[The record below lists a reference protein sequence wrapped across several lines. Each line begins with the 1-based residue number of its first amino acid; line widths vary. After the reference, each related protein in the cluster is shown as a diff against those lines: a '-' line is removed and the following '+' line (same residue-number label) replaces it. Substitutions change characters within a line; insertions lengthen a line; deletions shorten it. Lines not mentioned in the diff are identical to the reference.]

1 VGFCNQFEDDA
12 SNMTVDEELDFP
24 LERLQAGDEE
34 AFSRLVEAYAPRLY
48 RLLTKMLRHP
58 QEAEDALQETFVK
71 AYRALPEFD
80 GRSRLSTWLYRI
92 AVNEA
97 LMHIRR
103 KELETISVE
112 AMYEQED
119 GSSGQ
124 YDLVDWCCLPED
136 ELLSAEARQVL
147 EEAVARLPTSLRTVF
162 LLRDVEGLSTR
173 ETAEALG
180 ISEGAVKVRLSR
192 AREQLRK
199 MLSTY
204 FGPKALSTPKGR
216 S

>member
-1 VGFCNQFEDDA
+1 MMA
-12 SNMTVDEELDFP
+12 DEERDFP
-24 LERLQAGDEE
+24 LERLRAGDEE

-97 LMHIRR
+97 LMVLRR
-103 KELETISVE
+103 KELDTISVE
-112 AMYEQED
+112 ALGGQEEGAYE
-119 GSSGQ
+119 
-124 YDLVDWCCLPED
+124 LVDWCCLPED

-147 EEAVARLPTSLRTVF
+147 EEAVARLPTSLRAVF

-192 AREQLRK
+192 AREQLRR
-199 MLSTY
+199 MLSGY
-204 FGPKALSTPKGR
+204 FGPKALATPKGR